1 MDGRREPDPKP
12 ERENEPVD
20 EEIIDLTQVIEGGDN
35 DDIIDLNDILEQP
48 DQASEET
55 DEAAIPLVD
64 VISTEAPAD
73 LNDVADDDI
82 IDLEDVATTLEA
94 DMADTEPDQEDE
106 AVIDLMDVAALD
118 APAKD
123 AVTPTAADE
132 EEVTADIDEADD
144 DIIDLEDVATTL
156 EADVADTEPESDVL
170 PSGKVEPAVEPDQE
184 DEAVI
189 DLMDVAA
196 LDAPEEDAV
205 TPTTADEEEVTA
217 GIDETDDDIIDLE
230 DVATTLE
237 ADMADTEP
245 ESGELPADEAEPLT
259 EADQEDEA
267 VIDLMDVAALDAP
280 EEDALAPSAADEEEV
295 TADIDETDVDQA
307 GVIDLTDIEASESD
321 KEEFADLQSR
331 AEAMLTEAS
340 GSTVEPAPDPID
352 EETPEEAAETAGPD
366 ADFGVLDENDD
377 LVEPE
382 PVAQPAASVPP
393 FSPETMPESPAAEP
407 IRPTDQQVDAALERV
422 IEKIYSEKIE
432 QMMIQTIEK
441 TVRREIEKIKTA
453 LLEDSDGMAG

>member
-94 DMADTEPDQEDE
+94 DMADTETDQEDE

-118 APAKD
+118 APEED
-123 AVTPTAADE
+123 AVTPTTADE

-156 EADVADTEPESDVL
+156 EADVADTEPESDAL

-205 TPTTADEEEVTA
+205 TPTAADEEEVTA
-217 GIDETDDDIIDLE
+217 DIDEADDDIIDLE

-237 ADMADTEP
+237 ADMPDTDP
-245 ESGELPADEAEPLT
+245 ESGELPADEAEP
-259 EADQEDEA
+259 AD
-267 VIDLMDVAALDAP
+267 
-280 EEDALAPSAADEEEV
+280 
-295 TADIDETDVDQA
+295 
-307 GVIDLTDIEASESD
+307 
-321 KEEFADLQSR
+321 
-331 AEAMLTEAS
+331 
-340 GSTVEPAPDPID
+340 
-352 EETPEEAAETAGPD
+352 
-366 ADFGVLDENDD
+366 
-377 LVEPE
+377 
-382 PVAQPAASVPP
+382 
-393 FSPETMPESPAAEP
+393 
-407 IRPTDQQVDAALERV
+407 
-422 IEKIYSEKIE
+422 
-432 QMMIQTIEK
+432 
-441 TVRREIEKIKTA
+441 
-453 LLEDSDGMAG
+453 